1 MNIRKIFLGFFAVLL
16 LLAGFSC
23 SNGNYKNKKSR
34 ELLVF
39 HAGSLSLPFKQIA
52 KAFEEKNPG
61 VSVKLESAGSVASA
75 RKITDLHR
83 YCDVFASA
91 DYRVIDDM
99 LIPEYAN
106 FNIKFAGN
114 EMAIVYTAHSK
125 YANEINAQNWT
136 EILLKEDVAYGR
148 SNPNDDPCGYRTVLV
163 AKLAE
168 KYYRLDEFANK
179 LLAKD
184 KKYIRPKETDLLALL
199 ESGNLDYIFLYR
211 SVAQQHNLKYLLLPD
226 SVNLKKFEYKD
237 YYATVETQIRGK
249 KKGEMIIKK
258 GAPMV
263 YGITLHKDAESKDL
277 AIKFMDFILSEGMK
291 IMEKNGQTSLV
302 PSPSRT
308 YDKIPESLKKYA
320 KPE

>member
-1 MNIRKIFLGFFAVLL
+1 MKFKKIFIIGLSVLFLFFSL
-16 LLAGFSC
+16 SC
-23 SNGNYKNKKSR
+23 SSGNKKENESK

-52 KAFEEKNPG
+52 KAFQEKNPG
-61 VSVKLESAGSVASA
+61 ITVKLEAAGSVASA

-91 DYRVIDDM
+91 DYKVIDEM

-114 EMAIVYTAHSK
+114 EMAIVYTEHSK
-125 YANEINAQNWT
+125 FADEINAQNWMD
-136 EILLKEDVAYGR
+136 ILLKDEVAYGR

-168 KYYRLDEFANK
+168 KYYNLEDFAAK

-184 KKYIRPKETDLLALL
+184 QKYIRPKETDLLALL

-211 SVAQQHNLKYLLLPD
+211 SVAQQHHLKYLLLPD
-226 SVNLKKFEYKD
+226 SINLKKFELKD
-237 YYATVETQIRGK
+237 YYSSVETQIRGK
-249 KKGEMIIKK
+249 KKGEMITKK

-263 YGITLHKDAESKDL
+263 YGITLHNDAEKNEL
-277 AIKFMDFILSEGMK
+277 AVKFLDFILSEGMR
-291 IMEKNGQTSLV
+291 IMEENGQTSLV
-302 PSPSRT
+302 PSPTKT

-320 KPE
+320 KP

>member
-1 MNIRKIFLGFFAVLL
+1 MNIRKIFIALFAVLL
-16 LLAGFSC
+16 LSANFYC
-23 SNGNYKNKKSR
+23 SGGNSENKKSQ

-83 YCDVFASA
+83 YCDIFASA
-91 DYRVIDDM
+91 DYKVIDDM
-99 LIPEYAN
+99 LIPEYVN

-114 EMAIVYTAHSK
+114 EMAIVYTEHSK
-125 YANEINAQNWT
+125 YADEINAQNWT
-136 EILLKEDVAYGR
+136 DILLKEDVAYGR

-163 AKLAE
+163 SKLSE
-168 KYYRLDEFANK
+168 KYYNLPEFADK

-184 KKYIRPKETDLLALL
+184 TKYIRPKETDLLALL

-211 SVAQQHNLKYLLLPD
+211 SVAQQHHLKYLLLPD
-226 SVNLKKFEYKD
+226 SINLKKFELKD
-237 YYATVETQIRGK
+237 FYATVETQIRGK
-249 KKGEMIIKK
+249 KKGEMITKK

-263 YGITLHKDAESKDL
+263 YGITLHKDAESRDL
-277 AIKFMDFILSEGMK
+277 AVKFMDFILSEGMK
-291 IMEKNGQTSLV
+291 IMKENGQTSLV
-302 PSPSRT
+302 PSPTST